1 MATYDNC
8 EICCDDNKLVVP
20 CCARNVCDK
29 KVCMPCRN
37 KLDNFN
43 CVFCFGNEHRIKV
56 IFEIED
62 RFNWAWGE
70 GPRGIDAYVK
80 RYNVWQHGCLE
91 IPECECDYCSGD
103 PGEEFW
109 NQVFENEMSNP

>member
-20 CCARNVCDK
+20 CCAGKVCDK

-43 CVFCFGNEHRIKV
+43 CVFCFGAEPRIKV

-80 RYNVWQHGCLE
+80 RYNVWQYGCLE
-91 IPECECDYCSGD
+91 NTECECDYCSGD

-109 NQVFENEMSNP
+109 DQVFANEMRNP